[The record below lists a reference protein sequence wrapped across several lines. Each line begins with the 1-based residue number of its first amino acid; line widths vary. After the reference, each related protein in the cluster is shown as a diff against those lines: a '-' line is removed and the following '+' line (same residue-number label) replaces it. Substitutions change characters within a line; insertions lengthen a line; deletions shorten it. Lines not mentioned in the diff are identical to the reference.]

1 MSSDNFLSERRK
13 YNRFQAQ
20 DGAFATLTSGTETR
34 LGLICDISRSGLALR
49 YVADSSDTKN
59 AANIPATLDIIFDAE
74 GYYLE
79 NIPCTMIWERQLP
92 AETSF
97 SDLAVNKCSVRFDHL
112 TADQQEQLLF
122 FIDNFA
128 KPVAPIMP

>member
-1 MSSDNFLSERRK
+1 MSSDNLFSERRK
-13 YNRFQAQ
+13 YNRFQVQ
-20 DGAFATLTSGTETR
+20 DGAFVTLTSGTEAR

-49 YVADSSDTKN
+49 YIADNSDQKN
-59 AANIPATLDIIFDAE
+59 DAEIPATLDIIFDAE

-79 NIPCTMIWERQLP
+79 NIPCTMVWERQLP

-97 SDLAVNKCSVRFDHL
+97 SDLAVRKCSVRFDHL
-112 TADQQEQLLF
+112 TPEQHEQLLF
-122 FIDNFA
+122 FINNFA